1 MKYLIL
7 LTIVFSLGSCTKA
20 LQESARQ
27 LKNKDDT
34 CVNKE
39 AKQNASGLRLP
50 VAISY
55 TMPASWQRTED
66 ESPMKFEERII
77 DPISQAKM
85 KVFYFEGMKDK
96 NEANLE
102 RWENQFE
109 EADRELILKEVL
121 VINNIPVLEFVMS
134 GTYIDKAQP
143 MNPDSP
149 VTLRAGSTMKAYIVE
164 TQTGTWFFKA
174 VAPSNV
180 INIQE
185 NNFDSLVKSI
195 KESY

>member
-1 MKYLIL
+1 VRYLIL
-7 LTIVFSLGSCTKA
+7 FSIVFSLSSCTQA
-20 LQESARQ
+20 LQKKARQ
-27 LKNKDDT
+27 LKSKDDT

-39 AKQNASGLRLP
+39 AKQNAAGLRLP

-55 TMPASWQRTED
+55 RMPASWQRTED
-66 ESPMKFEERII
+66 TSPMKFEERII
-77 DPISQAKM
+77 DPISQAKI
-85 KVFYFEGMKDK
+85 KVFYFEGMKEK
-96 NEANLE
+96 NEANVE
-102 RWENQFE
+102 RWKNQFE
-109 EADRELILKEVL
+109 EVDRELISEEVL
-121 VINNIPVLEFVMS
+121 MINEIPVLEFIMS

-143 MNPDSP
+143 MNPDSA
-149 VTLRAGSTMKAYIVE
+149 VTLRPGSTMKAYIVE

-185 NNFDSLVKSI
+185 NNFDTLVKSI